1 MANQAMPGGWTG
13 TQDATE
19 ETQKICDAVKDQV
32 EQRTNQKYVVYKAV
46 KFRDQLVAGLKLNI
60 KVFAGEEDYI
70 HLNVF
75 QQLPCKGG
83 NVELLN
89 VEVGKTKYDPI
100 GPFPYC

>member
-1 MANQAMPGGWTG
+1 MISKEVSSVDFDFLGNAFLNCYQGEGSSG
-13 TQDATE
+13 E
-19 ETQKICDAVKDQV
+19 
-32 EQRTNQKYVVYKAV
+32 RTNQKYVVYKAV

-70 HLNVF
+70 HLSVF